1 MAQRDHRY
9 KIIKPMFDKGAI
21 HSFKDIFLFIPK
33 SVVAADLGKRLSRFS
48 FLMNRVEKFTF
59 EEVFLIG
66 KFCDLSVPEIL
77 KLVETEYL
85 KNKKSIRSDNTLKS
99 DIPS

>member
-1 MAQRDHRY
+1 MTQRDHRY
-9 KIIKPMFDKGAI
+9 KIIKPMLEKGEI
-21 HSFKDIFLFIPK
+21 HSFTDIFRYIPK

-66 KFCDLSVPEIL
+66 KFCDLNVPEML
-77 KLVETEYL
+77 KLVETEYV
-85 KNKKSIRSDNTLKS
+85 KNKKTIKTDNTQKS
-99 DIPS
+99 DTSS